1 MHRLSG
7 FRNLRRQL
15 RRLQRQLRLLRK
27 KQITLNFSYFPPM
40 LQRRRFLREM
50 PLLRRSG
57 LPFMPGCVIMTV
69 TLAKRGF
76 YHGME

>member
-27 KQITLNFSYFPPM
+27 KQVTLTFLYFPHIAKAAFPQGNAAFAQER
-40 LQRRRFLREM
+40 LAICA
-50 PLLRRSG
+50 G
-57 LPFMPGCVIMTV
+57 LCYNDRYIG
-69 TLAKRGF
+69 
-76 YHGME
+76 

>member
-1 MHRLSG
+1 
-7 FRNLRRQL
+7 
-15 RRLQRQLRLLRK
+15 
-27 KQITLNFSYFPPM
+27 
-40 LQRRRFLREM
+40 M

>member
-27 KQITLNFSYFPPM
+27 KQITLNFSYFPPY
-40 LQRRRFLREM
+40 
-50 PLLRRSG
+50 
-57 LPFMPGCVIMTV
+57 V
-69 TLAKRGF
+69 AKAAFPQGNAAF
-76 YHGME
+76 AQ

>member
-27 KQITLNFSYFPPM
+27 KQITLNFSYFPPYVAKAAFPQGNAAFAQER
-40 LQRRRFLREM
+40 LAICA
-50 PLLRRSG
+50 G
-57 LPFMPGCVIMTV
+57 LCYNTRYIG
-69 TLAKRGF
+69 
-76 YHGME
+76 